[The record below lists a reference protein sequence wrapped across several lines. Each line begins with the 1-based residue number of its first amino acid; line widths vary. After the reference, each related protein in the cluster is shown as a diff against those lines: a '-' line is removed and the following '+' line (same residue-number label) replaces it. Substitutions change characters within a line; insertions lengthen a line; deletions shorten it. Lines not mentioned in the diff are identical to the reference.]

1 MERSGCQCSIRLTSF
16 AVKSQ
21 KKIKTTCSYCGVGC
35 GIVAGV
41 NAQDKVTV
49 EGDPDHPVNA
59 GMLCSKGMNLHY
71 VANDISDR
79 IMYPE
84 MRWSR
89 SHPRERVTWDEGLDR
104 AAAVFKSLIRKY
116 GPNSV
121 GFYISGQCLTEEYYI
136 ANKLTKG
143 FLGTNNID
151 TNSRLCMSSAVVAY
165 KKTFGEDVVPI
176 SYEDIELADVFLI
189 AGANPAWNHPIL
201 FRRLEKHKE
210 KNPNVKVIVVD
221 PRKTDSANFADIHL
235 QIIPGADIILYNAIG
250 RRLIETGMID
260 ADFVKN
266 HTENFQNYR
275 KQVMETS
282 LKESAKLC
290 GVSVEEIKEVADLIG
305 KSQGFIS
312 MWAMGLNQ
320 SSIGTDKNFSLLNL
334 SLVTGKV
341 GKPGN
346 GPFSLTGQ
354 PNAMGGREVGGM
366 ANLLAVHKD
375 LQNPQDRQDV
385 ADFWGVDQI
394 SPTPGYTAT
403 EMFDALASGEMKAVW
418 IICTNPMVSL
428 PNLKSV
434 EKAFANAKF
443 VVVQDIS
450 HRSDTVAYADLVLPA
465 AGWLEKEGTMTNS
478 ERRISYLAKGI
489 NPPGEARPDIEIL
502 CDFAKRM
509 GFRGFN
515 FTNAEEIYE
524 EYCAMTKGTNID
536 ISFLNYDRLKTE
548 GSIQW
553 PVPEYRHP
561 GTARLFSDKKFFT
574 PSQKAIFNI
583 PAQIENT
590 SEKISREFPFI
601 LTTGRI
607 RDQWHTM
614 TKTGKVARLRT
625 HYSHPVLEISS
636 LDGYI
641 YKIKDGDVVEVKS
654 KNGVVRVR
662 AKLSKSIRNGVV
674 FLPMHWGKQL
684 ENDLNRANNLTN
696 TRVDPQSKEPDFKYT
711 TVSVTK
717 YQKPK
722 EKILVIGAGA
732 ASFRFIQNYR
742 EHNESDSIH
751 VFSKEPHPF
760 YNRVLLPEYVTEELT
775 WEQLQ
780 KIKEAGL
787 GKLKINLH
795 TNLSIEKIDPE
806 RQTVWD
812 SQGNSHTYDK
822 LILATGSRAFI
833 PKDAQLDLPGRFTM
847 RSREDADKF
856 KSYLDSTKLPAED
869 QHVVIVGG
877 GLLGLELA
885 AALQHTNVKVTIVQ
899 RASRLM
905 ERQLDLVSSKLLSLD
920 VQERGIHIY
929 FDNEVSTVFDDE
941 SSKTLNITLKSGK
954 TIQANAIVFAIGTQ
968 PNIKI
973 ARENGIICGR
983 GIKVNKHLQTNFPN
997 IFAIGEIA
1005 EFENQLFGIT
1015 SAAEEQ
1021 AAILSNFILGD
1032 ISSTYS
1038 GSVLMNILKFKDLEL
1053 CSIGDIIVPEN
1064 EDGYEEI
1071 VFTDLSRRYYKK
1083 CIVKDDLLIGA
1094 VLMGDKSE
1102 FAEFKSLIE
1111 NKIEL
1116 SEKRK
1121 SLLMGSS
1128 ETRPILGKLV
1138 CSCSRVGEGNI
1149 IEAIAGGCSDFS
1161 TLCTQ
1166 TGAGLGCGSC
1176 KTEVREILNHSK
1188 VKT

>member
-1 MERSGCQCSIRLTSF
+1 MIPD
-16 AVKSQ
+16 

-35 GIVAGV
+35 GIVAEV
-41 NAQDKVTV
+41 DAQNKVQV
-49 EGDPDHPVNA
+49 EGDPNHPVNQ
-59 GMLCSKGMNLHY
+59 GMLCSKGRNLHY
-71 VANDISDR
+71 VVNDTSDR
-79 IMYPE
+79 ILYPE

-89 SHPRERVTWDEGLDR
+89 SHPRERVSWDEGLDR
-104 AAAVFKSLIRKY
+104 AAGVFKSLIQKY

-165 KKTFGEDVVPI
+165 KKTFGEDSVPI
-176 SYEDIELADVFLI
+176 SYEDIELADAFLI
-189 AGANPAWNHPIL
+189 AGANPAWCHPIL

-210 KNPNVKVIVVD
+210 KNPNVKIIVVD
-221 PRKTDSANFADIHL
+221 PRKTDSATFADIHL
-235 QIIPGADIILYNAIG
+235 QIIPGTDIILYNAIG
-250 RRLIETGMID
+250 RRIIDIGLADKEFIE
-260 ADFVKN
+260 K
-266 HTENFQNYR
+266 HTENYLKYR
-275 KQVMETS
+275 KQVMATS
-282 LKESAKLC
+282 LKEASKLC
-290 GVSVEEIKEVADLIG
+290 GISVDDIKKVAEIIG
-305 KSQGFIS
+305 ESKGFIS

-320 SSIGTDKNFSLLNL
+320 SAIGTDKNFSLLNL
-334 SLVTGKV
+334 SLVTGRI

-366 ANLLAVHKD
+366 ASLLAVHKD
-375 LQNPQDRQDV
+375 LNNPVHRQEV
-385 ADFWGVDQI
+385 ANFWGVNEI
-394 SPTPGYTAT
+394 SPEPGLSAT
-403 EMFDALASGEMKAVW
+403 EMFDALESGEMKAVW

-428 PNLKSV
+428 PNSKKI
-434 EKAFANAKF
+434 EKAMKNAKF

-450 HRSDTVAYADLVLPA
+450 HKADTVEYADLVLPA

-478 ERRISYLAKGI
+478 ERRISYLNKGI
-489 NPPGEARPDIEIL
+489 NPPGEARTDVEIL
-502 CDFAKRM
+502 CDFARRM

-515 FTNAEEIYE
+515 FNNTEEIYE

-536 ISFLNYDRLKTE
+536 ISFLNYDRLKSE
-548 GSIQW
+548 GTFQW
-553 PVPEYRHP
+553 PVPEYRHT
-561 GTARLFSDKKFFT
+561 GTARLFADNKFYT

-583 PAQIENT
+583 PAQIANT
-590 SEKISREFPFI
+590 SEKTSKEFPLI
-601 LTTGRI
+601 LTTGRV

-614 TKTGKVARLRT
+614 TKTGKVSRLRT
-625 HYSHPVLEISS
+625 HYPSPVLEINPIDAY
-636 LDGYI
+636 LD
-641 YKIKDGDVVEVKS
+641 KVKDGDVVEVKS
-654 KNGVVRVR
+654 KNGVVRVK
-662 AKLSKSIRNGVV
+662 AKLSKSIREGVV

-684 ENDLNRANNLTN
+684 QSDLNRANNLTK
-696 TRVDPQSKEPDFKYT
+696 TVVDPQSKEPDFKFT
-711 TVSVTK
+711 TVSVSK
-717 YQKPK
+717 YKKEK
-722 EKILVIGAGA
+722 EKIVVVGAGA
-732 ASFRFIQNYR
+732 AAFRFIQNYR
-742 EHNESDSIH
+742 EHNDSDQIH

-780 KIKEAGL
+780 KIKEYEL
-787 GKLKINLH
+787 QKLKISLH
-795 TNLSIEKIDPE
+795 TGLSIEKIDPE
-806 RQTVWD
+806 KQVVVD
-812 SQGNSHTYDK
+812 DNGQEYPFDK

-847 RSREDADKF
+847 RSKIDADRF
-856 KSYLDSTKLPAED
+856 KDYLDSTKLPPEN
-869 QHVVIVGG
+869 QHVVIIGG

-885 AALQHTNVKVTIVQ
+885 AALQHNRVKVTIVQ

-905 ERQLDLVSSKLLSLD
+905 ERQLDEVSSKLLSLD
-920 VQERGIHIY
+920 VQERGIHVY

-941 SSKTLNITLKSGK
+941 EHKSLSITLKSGK
-954 TIQANAIVFAIGTQ
+954 IIYANAVVYAIGTQ

-973 ARENGIICGR
+973 ARDNGILCGR
-983 GIKVNKHLQTNFPN
+983 GIKVNQHLQTNYPN

-1005 EFENQLFGIT
+1005 EFQNQLFGIT

-1021 AAILSNFILGD
+1021 AMVLANYIAGD
-1032 ISSTYS
+1032 VSSIYS

-1053 CSIGDIIVPEN
+1053 CSIGDILIPEN
-1064 EDGYEEI
+1064 DDSYEEI
-1071 VFTDLSRRYYKK
+1071 IFTDMSRRYYKK

-1094 VLMGDKSE
+1094 VLMGDKNE

-1128 ETRPILGKLV
+1128 DTRPVIGKLV

-1149 IEAIAGGCSDFS
+1149 QEAIAGGCTDF
-1161 TLCTQ
+1161 TALCQQ

-1176 KTEVREILNHSK
+1176 KTEVREILHQSK
-1188 VKT
+1188 VLA